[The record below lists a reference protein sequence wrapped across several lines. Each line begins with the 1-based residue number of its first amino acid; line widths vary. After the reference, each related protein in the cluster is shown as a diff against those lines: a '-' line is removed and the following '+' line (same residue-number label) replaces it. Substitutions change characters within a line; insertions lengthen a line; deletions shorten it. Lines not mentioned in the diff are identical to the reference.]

1 MEVIGKILP
10 YIQIIISILLIAVV
24 LIQQRG
30 SGAGGAFGGG
40 GAISYKKR
48 GIEKT
53 LSQVTVVLAIL
64 FALTAFVRI
73 LL

>member
-1 MEVIGKILP
+1 MEYIEQILP
-10 YIQIIISILLIAVV
+10 YVQIALSILLIAVV

-30 SGAGGAFGGG
+30 SGAGGAFGSGG
-40 GAISYKKR
+40 TITYKKR

-53 LSQVTVVLAIL
+53 LSQITVILGIL
-64 FALTAFVRI
+64 FAVTAFVRI

>member
-1 MEVIGKILP
+1 METILP
-10 YIQIIISILLIAVV
+10 YIQIVLSVVLIAII

-40 GAISYKKR
+40 GAITYKKR

-53 LSQVTVVLAIL
+53 LSQITVVLAVL
-64 FALTAFVRI
+64 FAVTAFVRI

>member
-1 MEVIGKILP
+1 MEVLEQALP
-10 YIQIIISILLIAVV
+10 YIQIVLSILLIIVV

-40 GAISYKKR
+40 GAVSYKKR

-53 LSQVTVVLAIL
+53 LSQITVVLGIL
-64 FALTAFVRI
+64 FAVTAFVRI

>member
-1 MEVIGKILP
+1 METLLQALP
-10 YIQIIISILLIAVV
+10 YVQITLSILLIVVV

-40 GAISYKKR
+40 GSISFKKR

-53 LSQVTVVLAIL
+53 LSQATVVLAIL
-64 FALTAFVRI
+64 FALTSLARI
-73 LL
+73 IL